1 MANTQKN
8 LPSWLSEDENL
19 VPPAEGSL
27 VKGKII
33 FKSKNELW
41 VEVGKRTIGVVPPRE
56 IKDGLGTM
64 KSLKVGEDVTAYVL
78 SPENEQGYMVLSLKR
93 AARQTVWDI
102 LEKKMESKEEI
113 EVTPSKAN
121 RGGLIVV
128 LHGIQGFLPVS
139 QLSLEHYPRVKDAN
153 REEILAK
160 LKRLTLT
167 PMKVR
172 VLDVNRKEKKLIFSE
187 KATFSEDVKDMLKK
201 LSVGDVVDGTVS
213 GVVNFGVFI
222 KLDKGVEGLIHI
234 SEIAWE
240 HVANPSDYFSEGQRI
255 KAKVIEVD
263 EDKVS
268 LSTRQLTEDPWIEHT
283 KGIELGKVV
292 SGKVTRIVPFGALVK
307 VNDFVDALAHITELS
322 EKPLDK
328 ASQIVEVGKS
338 YKFKVIEFDPTEHRM
353 GVSLK
358 GVENENLL
366 DQLEKKDAEKSEK
379 KTVAK
384 KVEEKSEKKKEEVVS
399 EETRKS
405 EVLKSSK
412 NSEKKKLEPEIEE
425 TKLKKSVKKTLSD
438 QSKTGKEEK
447 PKKSE
452 KKRVEKKKEEK
463 SEEKKTAKPK
473 KNSDS

>member
-1 MANTQKN
+1 MSIMTKN
-8 LPSWLSEDENL
+8 LPSWLPEGENL
-19 VPPAEGSL
+19 VPPKEGSL
-27 VKGKII
+27 IKGKIL

-64 KSLKVGEDVTAYVL
+64 KSLKVGDDVTAYVL
-78 SPENEQGYMVLSLKR
+78 SAENEQGYMVLSLKR

-102 LEKKMESKEEI
+102 LEKKMETKEEI
-113 EVTPSKAN
+113 EVTPTKAN
-121 RGGLIVV
+121 RGGLIVI

-160 LKRLTLT
+160 LKRLTLA

-201 LSVGDVVDGTVS
+201 LNVGDVVDGTVS
-213 GVVNFGVFI
+213 GIVNFGVFV
-222 KLDKGVEGLIHI
+222 KLDKGIEGLIHI

-240 HVANPSDYFSEGQRI
+240 HVSNPSDYMSEDQRI
-255 KAKVIEVD
+255 KAKIIEID
-263 EDKVS
+263 DDKVS

-283 KGIELGKVV
+283 KGIELGKIV
-292 SGKVTRIVPFGALVK
+292 SGKVMRIVPFGALVK

-322 EKPLDK
+322 NKPLDK
-328 ASQIVEVGKS
+328 ASQIVEIGKT

-353 GVSLK
+353 GLSLK

-366 DQLEKKDAEKSEK
+366 DQLEKKDAEKKSVKKDEKESKNPEIKTEEKEEVEKTEPVEVKKETKIEEKPKKVSAK
-379 KTVAK
+379 KTK
-384 KVEEKSEKKKEEVVS
+384 EPSEEKSEKPTKSVKSEKKEEK
-399 EETRKS
+399 T
-405 EVLKSSK
+405 
-412 NSEKKKLEPEIEE
+412 
-425 TKLKKSVKKTLSD
+425 TKKTSAKKVD
-438 QSKTGKEEK
+438 KDEEK
-447 PKKSE
+447 PKKDT
-452 KKRVEKKKEEK
+452 KKK
-463 SEEKKTAKPK
+463 
-473 KNSDS
+473 